1 MYQFIIRRLLLMIP
15 VLIGVSGIVFVLM
28 RVIPGDIAELLAGDY
43 ASEELLEQ
51 IRQELGLNKPIHHQ
65 YAEWL
70 WGACRL
76 DFGKSMWSGE
86 PVLSEIA
93 RRFPLTLQLALMTTA
108 ITVVIAIP
116 VGVICAI
123 RQDSVW
129 DYVLRVF
136 AISGLSM
143 PSFWI
148 GILII
153 MALVA
158 AFRWVPPLGYVNI
171 WEDAPK
177 NIQILIWPAIAV
189 GFRQAAIQARMSRSC
204 MLEVLRQ
211 DYIRTG
217 WAKGLSEKIVVIRHA
232 LKNAVLPVIT
242 IIGVEFAFLFGGLVV
257 TEVVFTLPG
266 VGRYLVDA
274 IHQRDYTVIQA
285 IVLIMA
291 VIVSFANLA
300 VDIIYGWLD
309 PRVRYQ

>member
-1 MYQFIIRRLLLMIP
+1 MGHFIIRRLLLMIP
-15 VLIGVSGIVFVLM
+15 VLIGVSVIVFVLM
-28 RVIPGDIAELLAGDY
+28 RVIPGDIALLLAGDH
-43 ASEELLEQ
+43 ATEERLEE
-51 IRQELGLNKPIHHQ
+51 IRQELGLKKPLHQQ

-70 WGACRL
+70 WGVCRL

-86 PVLSEIA
+86 TVLSEIA
-93 RRFPLTLQLALMTTA
+93 RRFPLTLQLALMTTL
-108 ITVVIAIP
+108 ITVAISIP

-123 RQDSVW
+123 RQDSAK

-136 AISGLSM
+136 AISGLSL

-158 AFRWVPPLGYVNI
+158 AFRWAPPLGYVNI
-171 WEDAPK
+171 WEDPSK
-177 NIQILIWPAIAV
+177 NMQILIWPAIAV

-211 DYIRTG
+211 DYIRTA
-217 WAKGLSEKIVVIRHA
+217 WAKGLREKTVVIRHA
-232 LKNAVLPVIT
+232 LKNALLPVIT

-257 TEVVFTLPG
+257 TEAVFTLPG

-274 IHQRDYTVIQA
+274 IHHRDYTVIQA

-291 VIVSFANLA
+291 VIVSVANLA
-300 VDIIYGWLD
+300 VDIIYGWVD
-309 PRVRYQ
+309 PRVRLQ

>member
-1 MYQFIIRRLLLMIP
+1 MGHFIIRRLLLMIP
-15 VLIGVSGIVFVLM
+15 VLIGVSVIVFVLM
-28 RVIPGDIAELLAGDY
+28 RVIPGDIALLLAGDH
-43 ASEELLEQ
+43 ATEERLEE
-51 IRQELGLNKPIHHQ
+51 IRQELGLKKPLHQQ
-65 YAEWL
+65 YAGWL
-70 WGACRL
+70 WGVCRL

-86 PVLSEIA
+86 TVLSEIA
-93 RRFPLTLQLALMTTA
+93 RRFPLTLQLALMTTL
-108 ITVVIAIP
+108 ITVAISIP

-123 RQDSVW
+123 RQDSAK

-136 AISGLSM
+136 AISGLSL

-158 AFRWVPPLGYVNI
+158 AFRWAPPLGYVNI
-171 WEDAPK
+171 WEDPSK
-177 NIQILIWPAIAV
+177 NMQILIWPAIAV

-211 DYIRTG
+211 DYIRTA
-217 WAKGLSEKIVVIRHA
+217 WAKGLREKTVVIRHA
-232 LKNAVLPVIT
+232 LKNALLPVIT

-257 TEVVFTLPG
+257 TEAVFTLPG

-274 IHQRDYTVIQA
+274 IHHRDYTVIQA

-291 VIVSFANLA
+291 VIVSVANLA
-300 VDIIYGWLD
+300 VDIIYGWVD

>member
-1 MYQFIIRRLLLMIP
+1 MAQFVIRRLLLMIP
-15 VLIGVSGIVFVLM
+15 VLLGVSVIVFVLM
-28 RVIPGDIAELLAGDY
+28 RVIPGDIAQLLAGDY
-43 ASEELLEQ
+43 ATEELLKQ
-51 IRQELGLNKPIHHQ
+51 IREELGLNRPLYQQ
-65 YAEWL
+65 YVEWL
-70 WGACRL
+70 WGACHL
-76 DFGKSMWSGE
+76 DFGNSMWSGE
-86 PVLSEIA
+86 PVLTEIA

-108 ITVVIAIP
+108 ITIVIAIP

-123 RQDSVW
+123 RQDSPQ

-136 AISGLSM
+136 AISGLSL

-153 MALVA
+153 MILVA
-158 AFRWVPPLGYVNI
+158 VFRWTPPLGYVNI
-171 WEDAPK
+171 WEDPFK
-177 NIQILIWPAIAV
+177 NLQILIWPAIAV

-204 MLEVLRQ
+204 MLDVLRQ
-211 DYIRTG
+211 DYIRTA
-217 WAKGLSEKIVVIRHA
+217 WAKGLGERLVVIRHA

-257 TEVVFTLPG
+257 TEAVFTLPG

-274 IHQRDYTVIQA
+274 IYHRDYTVIQA

-300 VDIIYGWLD
+300 VDIVYGWLD

>member
-1 MYQFIIRRLLLMIP
+1 MGHFIIRRLLLMIP
-15 VLIGVSGIVFVLM
+15 VLIGVSVIVFVLM
-28 RVIPGDIAELLAGDY
+28 RVIPGDIALLLAGDH
-43 ASEELLEQ
+43 ATEERLEE
-51 IRQELGLNKPIHHQ
+51 IRQELGLKKPLHQQ

-70 WGACRL
+70 WGVCRL

-86 PVLSEIA
+86 TVLSEIA
-93 RRFPLTLQLALMTTA
+93 RRFPLTLQLALMTTL
-108 ITVVIAIP
+108 ITVAISIP

-123 RQDSVW
+123 RQDSAK

-136 AISGLSM
+136 AISGLSL

-158 AFRWVPPLGYVNI
+158 AFRWAPPLGYVNI
-171 WEDAPK
+171 WEDPSK
-177 NIQILIWPAIAV
+177 NMQILIWPAIAV

-211 DYIRTG
+211 DYIRTA
-217 WAKGLSEKIVVIRHA
+217 WAKGLREKTVVIRHA
-232 LKNAVLPVIT
+232 LKNALLPVIT

-257 TEVVFTLPG
+257 TEAVFTLPG

-274 IHQRDYTVIQA
+274 IHHRDYTVIQA

-300 VDIIYGWLD
+300 VDIIYGWVD

>member
-1 MYQFIIRRLLLMIP
+1 VGHFIIRRLLLMIP
-15 VLIGVSGIVFVLM
+15 VLIGVSVIVFVLM
-28 RVIPGDIAELLAGDY
+28 RVIPGDIALLLAGDN
-43 ASEELLEQ
+43 STEERLEE
-51 IRQELGLNKPIHHQ
+51 IRQQLGLKKPLPEQ

-76 DFGKSMWSGE
+76 DFGQSMWSGE
-86 PVLSEIA
+86 PVLNEIA
-93 RRFPLTLQLALMTTA
+93 RRFPLTLQLALMTTLVSVL
-108 ITVVIAIP
+108 ISVP

-123 RQDSVW
+123 RQDSAK

-171 WEDAPK
+171 WEDPFK
-177 NIQILIWPAIAV
+177 NMQILIWPAIAV

-211 DYIRTG
+211 DYIRTA
-217 WAKGLSEKIVVIRHA
+217 WAKGLREQTVVIRHA
-232 LKNAVLPVIT
+232 LKNALLPVIT

-257 TEVVFTLPG
+257 TEAVFTLPG

-274 IHQRDYTVIQA
+274 IHHRDYNVIQA

-300 VDIIYGWLD
+300 VDIIYGWVD

>member
-1 MYQFIIRRLLLMIP
+1 MGHFIIRRLLLMIP
-15 VLIGVSGIVFVLM
+15 VLIGVSVIVFVLM
-28 RVIPGDIAELLAGDY
+28 RVIPGDIALLLAGDH
-43 ASEELLEQ
+43 ATEERLEE
-51 IRQELGLNKPIHHQ
+51 IRQELGLKKPLHQQ

-70 WGACRL
+70 WGVCRL

-86 PVLSEIA
+86 TVLSEIA
-93 RRFPLTLQLALMTTA
+93 RRFPLTLQLALMTTL
-108 ITVVIAIP
+108 ITVAISIP

-123 RQDSVW
+123 RQDSAK

-136 AISGLSM
+136 AISGLSL

-158 AFRWVPPLGYVNI
+158 AFRWAPPLGYVNI
-171 WEDAPK
+171 WEDPSK
-177 NIQILIWPAIAV
+177 NMQILIWPAIAV

-211 DYIRTG
+211 DYIRTA
-217 WAKGLSEKIVVIRHA
+217 WAKGLREKTVVIRHA
-232 LKNAVLPVIT
+232 LKNALLPVIT

-257 TEVVFTLPG
+257 TEAVFTLPG

-274 IHQRDYTVIQA
+274 IHHRDYTVIQA

-291 VIVSFANLA
+291 VIVSVANLA
-300 VDIIYGWLD
+300 VDIIYGWVD

>member
-1 MYQFIIRRLLLMIP
+1 MGHFIIRRLLLMIP
-15 VLIGVSGIVFVLM
+15 VLIGVSVIVFVLM
-28 RVIPGDIAELLAGDY
+28 RVIPGDIALLLAGDN
-43 ASEELLEQ
+43 ATEERLEE
-51 IRQELGLNKPIHHQ
+51 IRQELGLKKPVYQQ

-93 RRFPLTLQLALMTTA
+93 RRFPLTLQLALMTTI
-108 ITVVIAIP
+108 ITVVISIP

-123 RQDSVW
+123 RQDSAK

-158 AFRWVPPLGYVNI
+158 AFRWAPPLGYVNI
-171 WEDAPK
+171 WEDPFK
-177 NIQILIWPAIAV
+177 NMQILIWPAIAV

-211 DYIRTG
+211 DYIRTA
-217 WAKGLSEKIVVIRHA
+217 WAKGLREKTVVIRHA
-232 LKNAVLPVIT
+232 LKNALLPVIT
-242 IIGVEFAFLFGGLVV
+242 IVGVEFAFLFGGLVV
-257 TEVVFTLPG
+257 TEAVFTLPG

-274 IHQRDYTVIQA
+274 IHHRDYTVIQA

-300 VDIIYGWLD
+300 VDVIYGWVD